1 MSSDRLDSIRHQTR
15 FVLHV
20 VERDIFKRMAT
31 TAMMVAIFWWLEQ
44 YLFALS
50 LVVLLP
56 PFEVAAAVAVRRLP
70 KDDAEISRR
79 FIAFVWFLQIGS
91 TIVYLSPAF
100 HLTLEG
106 SAPMFLAAFLW
117 LSGIF
122 VHITNTFFSMP
133 FYNWTLM
140 MPSFGAA
147 FGVLWMAA
155 QMEQNPETRNQ
166 WFVAMTMLIVY
177 VFNTFETLHKQTDTQ
192 RALDRARKEA
202 NDRLKELERLTR
214 HDSLT
219 GLLNRRGFDLSLA
232 TLLGRKNS
240 LQLVAVFLLD
250 LDGFKPI
257 NDTYSHDA
265 GDKVLR
271 TVGSRLAELVNGH
284 GCAARFGG
292 DEFAIVLTEARDEQA
307 VQEFGRRL
315 VQSIQQPI
323 QHGARLLQVSASVG
337 VSLTSHGLRTVG
349 SLCTAADQA
358 MYRAKG
364 NAGNKVVLYEAES
377 FARRTSLEDRKI
389 LLAAMERGEI
399 RPYYQPKVDLR
410 SGAVYG
416 HEALARWV
424 RPDRGVIPPS
434 AFLPQI
440 NELGLQGDFLLYMTR
455 QVLQD
460 IDTLIAEGLFP
471 GDISINIP
479 EIALATRTGRKDFQ
493 KLLDQH
499 PAARLQ
505 LTLEITE
512 DVFIQ
517 RATETIMDSIARFR
531 MMGLR
536 VSLDDFGTGFASF
549 QHLRQLEFDEL
560 KIDSSFLRGL
570 GSDKR
575 AGVVVSGFL
584 SMAAGLGVSVV
595 AEGIETAGQLAILQR
610 LGCRQGQGFYFSRA
624 GTFEEARARIRIEM
638 ARRTNGDEQLRQ
650 A

>member
-1 MSSDRLDSIRHQTR
+1 
-15 FVLHV
+15 
-20 VERDIFKRMAT
+20 MAT
-31 TAMMVAIFWWLEQ
+31 TALMVAIFCWLEQ

-56 PFEVAAAVAVRRLP
+56 PFEVAAAIAVRRLP

-79 FIAFVWFLQIGS
+79 FMAFVWFLQIGS
-91 TIVYLSPAF
+91 TLVYLSPAF

-155 QMEQNPETRNQ
+155 QMEQNPETHNH
-166 WFVAMTMLIVY
+166 WFVAMVMLIVY

-192 RALDRARKEA
+192 GALDRARKEA
-202 NDRLKELERLTR
+202 NNRLKELERLTR

-232 TLLGRKNS
+232 NLLDRRTPDIS
-240 LQLVAVFLLD
+240 AAVFLLD

-284 GCAARFGG
+284 GCAARFEG
-292 DEFAIVLTEARDEQA
+292 DEFAIVLTDGKDEEA
-307 VQEFGRRL
+307 VLEFGHRL
-315 VQSIQQPI
+315 VRSIQQPI

-349 SLCTAADQA
+349 NLCTAADQA

-364 NAGNKVVLYEAES
+364 NHGSKVVLYEAES

-389 LLAAMERGEI
+389 LLAAMDRGEI
-399 RPYYQPKVDLR
+399 RPYYQPKVDLK

-424 RPDRGVIPPS
+424 RPDSGVIPPS

-440 NELGLQGDFLLYMTR
+440 NELGLQGDFLLYMT
-455 QVLQD
+455 
-460 IDTLIAEGLFP
+460 
-471 GDISINIP
+471 
-479 EIALATRTGRKDFQ
+479 
-493 KLLDQH
+493 
-499 PAARLQ
+499 
-505 LTLEITE
+505 
-512 DVFIQ
+512 
-517 RATETIMDSIARFR
+517 
-531 MMGLR
+531 
-536 VSLDDFGTGFASF
+536 
-549 QHLRQLEFDEL
+549 
-560 KIDSSFLRGL
+560 
-570 GSDKR
+570 
-575 AGVVVSGFL
+575 
-584 SMAAGLGVSVV
+584 
-595 AEGIETAGQLAILQR
+595 
-610 LGCRQGQGFYFSRA
+610 
-624 GTFEEARARIRIEM
+624 
-638 ARRTNGDEQLRQ
+638 
-650 A
+650 

>member
-1 MSSDRLDSIRHQTR
+1 MASDRLDSIRHQTR
-15 FVLHV
+15 FVLHI

-31 TAMMVAIFWWLEQ
+31 TALMVAIFCWLEQ

-56 PFEVAAAVAVRRLP
+56 PFEVAAAIAVRRLP

-79 FIAFVWFLQIGS
+79 FMAFVWFLQIGS
-91 TIVYLSPAF
+91 TLVYLSPAF

-117 LSGIF
+117 LSGNF

-155 QMEQNPETRNQ
+155 QMEQNPETHNQ
-166 WFVAMTMLIVY
+166 WFVAMVMLIVY

-192 RALDRARKEA
+192 GALDRARKEA
-202 NDRLKELERLTR
+202 NNRLKELERLTR

-232 TLLGRKNS
+232 NLLDRRTPDIS
-240 LQLVAVFLLD
+240 AAVFLLD

-284 GCAARFGG
+284 GCAARFEG
-292 DEFAIVLTEARDEQA
+292 DEFAIVLTDGKDEEA
-307 VQEFGRRL
+307 VLEFGHRL
-315 VQSIQQPI
+315 VRSIQQPI

-349 SLCTAADQA
+349 NLCTAADQA

-364 NAGNKVVLYEAES
+364 NHGSKVVLYEAES

-389 LLAAMERGEI
+389 LLAAMDRGEI
-399 RPYYQPKVDLR
+399 RPYYQPKVDLK

-424 RPDRGVIPPS
+424 RPDSGVIPPS

-440 NELGLQGDFLLYMTR
+440 NELGLQGDFLLYMT
-455 QVLQD
+455 
-460 IDTLIAEGLFP
+460 
-471 GDISINIP
+471 
-479 EIALATRTGRKDFQ
+479 
-493 KLLDQH
+493 
-499 PAARLQ
+499 
-505 LTLEITE
+505 
-512 DVFIQ
+512 
-517 RATETIMDSIARFR
+517 
-531 MMGLR
+531 
-536 VSLDDFGTGFASF
+536 
-549 QHLRQLEFDEL
+549 
-560 KIDSSFLRGL
+560 
-570 GSDKR
+570 
-575 AGVVVSGFL
+575 
-584 SMAAGLGVSVV
+584 
-595 AEGIETAGQLAILQR
+595 
-610 LGCRQGQGFYFSRA
+610 
-624 GTFEEARARIRIEM
+624 
-638 ARRTNGDEQLRQ
+638 
-650 A
+650 

>member
-1 MSSDRLDSIRHQTR
+1 MVSDRLDSIRHQTR

-20 VERDIFKRMAT
+20 VERDLFKRMAM
-31 TAMMVAIFWWLEQ
+31 TAMMVSIFWWLEQ
-44 YLFALS
+44 YAFAIA
-50 LVVLLP
+50 LVILLP
-56 PFEVAAAVAVRRLP
+56 PFEAAAAIAVRKLP
-70 KDDAEISRR
+70 KDDAEISLR

-91 TIVYLSPAF
+91 TAIYLSPAF

-122 VHITNTFFSMP
+122 VHITNTFFSMS

-166 WFVAMTMLIVY
+166 WLVAMAMLVIY
-177 VFNTFETLHKQTDTQ
+177 VFNTFETLHKQKDTQ
-192 RALDRARKEA
+192 RALDRARQEA
-202 NDRLKELERLTR
+202 NNRLNELERLTR

-232 TLLGRKNS
+232 SDLSRFGPNPP
-240 LQLVAVFLLD
+240 VAVFLLD

-265 GDKVLR
+265 GDKVLK
-271 TVGSRLAELVNGH
+271 TIGIRLAELVNGR

-292 DEFAIVLTEARDEQA
+292 DEFAIVLTNVHDEAA
-307 VQEFGRRL
+307 VFEFGRKL
-315 VQSIQQPI
+315 VLSIQQPI
-323 QHGARLLQVSASVG
+323 LHGGRALQVSASVG
-337 VSLTSHGLRTVG
+337 VALAARGLKTVG
-349 SLCTAADQA
+349 ALCTAADQA

-364 NAGNKVVLYEAES
+364 NNGPKVVLYEAES
-377 FARRTSLEDRKI
+377 FARRTSLEDRRT

-399 RPYYQPKVDLR
+399 RPYYQPKVDLK

-424 RPDRGVIPPS
+424 RPDNGVIPPG

-440 NELGLQGDFLLYMTR
+440 NELGLQCDFLLCMAGR
-455 QVLQD
+455 VLND
-460 IDTLIAEGLFP
+460 IDALIAERQFP
-471 GDISINIP
+471 GDISINVP
-479 EIALATRTGRKDFQ
+479 EIALATRSGREDFR

-499 PAARLQ
+499 PAARHQ

-517 RATETIMDSIARFR
+517 RATDTIMESIARFR
-531 MMGLR
+531 LMGLR
-536 VSLDDFGTGFASF
+536 VALDDFGTGFASF

-560 KIDSSFLRGL
+560 KIDPSFVHGL
-570 GSDKR
+570 GTDKR
-575 AGVVVSGFL
+575 AEVIVSGFL
-584 SMAAGLGVSVV
+584 SMAAGLGVAVV

-610 LGCRQGQGFYFSRA
+610 LGCTHGQGFYFGRA
-624 GTFEEARARIRIEM
+624 GTFEELRSRVHDET
-638 ARRTNGDEQLRQ
+638 ARRTAANEQLRH

>member
-1 MSSDRLDSIRHQTR
+1 MVNDSLDSIRHQTR
-15 FVLHV
+15 FVLHI
-20 VERDIFKRMAT
+20 VERDIFKRMST
-31 TAMMVAIFWWLEQ
+31 TAMMVAIFCWLDQ
-44 YLFALS
+44 VPFAIS
-50 LVVLLP
+50 LLILLP
-56 PFEVAAAVAVRRLP
+56 PFEVAAAIAVRKLP
-70 KDDAEISRR
+70 KEDAEISKR
-79 FIAFVWFLQIGS
+79 FISFVWFLQIGS

-100 HLTLEG
+100 HLTLQG
-106 SAPMFLAAFLW
+106 TAPMFLAAFLW

-140 MPSFGAA
+140 LPSFSAA

-155 QMEQNPETRNQ
+155 QMEQNPETRSQ
-166 WFVAMTMLIVY
+166 WFVAMTMLVVY
-177 VFNTFETLHKQTDTQ
+177 VFNTFETLHKQTDTH

-202 NDRLKELERLTR
+202 NNRLKELESLTR

-232 TLLGRKNS
+232 DLLNRTGPNPS
-240 LQLVAVFLLD
+240 VAVFLLD

-265 GDKVLR
+265 GDMVLK
-271 TVGSRLAELVNGH
+271 TIGDRLTEMVSGH

-292 DEFAIVLTEARDEQA
+292 DEFALVLKDRVDQA
-307 VQEFGRRL
+307 AALEFGRKL
-315 VQSIQQPI
+315 VLSIQQPI
-323 QHGARLLQVSASVG
+323 HHSGRALQVSASVG
-337 VSLTSHGLRTVG
+337 VALAATGKETVG
-349 SLCTAADQA
+349 NLCTAADQA

-364 NAGNKVVLYEAES
+364 SHGAKVVLYEAES
-377 FARRTSLEDRKI
+377 FTRRTSLEDRRTI
-389 LLAAMERGEI
+389 LRAMERGEI
-399 RPYYQPKVDLR
+399 RPFYQPKVDLKT
-410 SGAVYG
+410 GAIYG

-424 RPDRGVIPPS
+424 RPDTGVIPPS

-440 NELGLQGDFLLYMTR
+440 NELGLQGDFLLYMAGR
-455 QVLQD
+455 VLAD
-460 IDTLIAEGLFP
+460 IDTLIEEQLFP

-479 EIALATRTGRKDFQ
+479 EIALATRSGRRDFR

-517 RATETIMDSIARFR
+517 RATDTIMESIARFR
-531 MMGLR
+531 RMGLR
-536 VSLDDFGTGFASF
+536 VALDDFGTGFASF

-560 KIDSSFLRGL
+560 KIDPSFLHGL
-570 GSDKR
+570 GTDKR
-575 AGVVVSGFL
+575 AEVIVSGFL

-595 AEGIETAGQLAILQR
+595 AEGIETTGQLAILQR
-610 LGCRQGQGFYFSRA
+610 LGCAYGQGFYFGRA
-624 GTFEEARARIRIEM
+624 GPFEEFRERVCSET
-638 ARRTNGDEQLRQ
+638 ARRAAHKEQLRQ